1 MVFPPESEASSPTFD
16 PGAQPII
23 PLPTRIAKPNGEV
36 GRPGRGGYRLTE
48 ALGWDVTQYEMIL
61 AKVVTVA
68 AQHLVSKP
76 HDILSRQPKDE
87 VQKVC
92 DEVVKSY
99 PFLSQYEALWPVR
112 DMLFV
117 HLKNKSQRAK

>member
-1 MVFPPESEASSPTFD
+1 MSYPWKPVRRQYSVPPLQIKFVAEPLLSYPLPPLNMVFPPESEASSPTFD

-61 AKVVTVA
+61 VRRGA
-68 AQHLVSKP
+68 VS
-76 HDILSRQPKDE
+76 S
-87 VQKVC
+87 
-92 DEVVKSY
+92 
-99 PFLSQYEALWPVR
+99 
-112 DMLFV
+112 
-117 HLKNKSQRAK
+117 